1 MPAYDSALRI
11 SQITVCSGNGR
22 GNLKGFSFKLSDPN
36 GDSDD
41 DVDIPI
47 MGKTGTDDASECV
60 DLPVAGRVTKIVTS
74 LTDDGK
80 YVNAISFQRSDSP
93 LPDTFGTINQPWKV
107 WEFEEGEPL
116 VAMYGKTNSDL
127 KIKQLGWV
135 TLDEGCQATGGA
147 TVPVALNNDEYASF

>member
-11 SQITVCSGNGR
+11 SQITVCTGNGR

-47 MGKTGTDDASECV
+47 MGKTGTDDASGCV
-60 DLPVAGRVTKIVTS
+60 NLPVTGRVTKIVTS

-80 YVNAISFQRSDSP
+80 YVNAISF
-93 LPDTFGTINQPWKV
+93 
-107 WEFEEGEPL
+107 
-116 VAMYGKTNSDL
+116 
-127 KIKQLGWV
+127 
-135 TLDEGCQATGGA
+135 
-147 TVPVALNNDEYASF
+147 